1 MDTVSSSCLQSY
13 KKRKLASGAPT
24 GKPPHFR
31 GLIDNRDLYT
41 VKHIVS
47 SPSIKERDCPQPKKN
62 PKEWDIQRP
71 KQQHKSSITQDASL
85 M

>member
-47 SPSIKERDCPQPKKN
+47 SPSIKERDCPQPKK
-62 PKEWDIQRP
+62 IQKNGISKDQNSNTNHQSR
-71 KQQHKSSITQDASL
+71 KTL
-85 M
+85 V